1 VGIRTGVYNQTA
13 MLSEVISGSLLT
25 LFLFDVS
32 DEIRLDE
39 LRQVLNAPASPR
51 QGGVRQPAPAY
62 VGSHERGPIPSGASL
77 AELTDITRGKE
88 LLPPRQTGDWR
99 KLVTYPP
106 GAELAKRVR

>member
-39 LRQVLNAPASPR
+39 LRQVLNAPASPG
-51 QGGVRQPAPAY
+51 QGGSPATC
-62 VGSHERGPIPSGASL
+62 ASVHG
-77 AELTDITRGKE
+77 LT
-88 LLPPRQTGDWR
+88 
-99 KLVTYPP
+99 
-106 GAELAKRVR
+106 